1 MHAGP
6 STDAPLNTDEYKTL
20 INDLPVGVVVHAPD
34 TRIKVFNQR
43 AAELLR
49 ISVNELKG
57 LSAAD
62 ATFNFIDESGRKLAV
77 SEYPVSVVLR
87 TGAIARNLV
96 LGIVA
101 SEHTAQTDHVD
112 VLQAHTWVY
121 CTAWPSFDL
130 TGELSH
136 VTVSFTDITAVKK
149 LEQVERERQA
159 LLRKEQLKTMFVAK
173 LSHELKTPLNAVIG
187 FSQLLDLEEPLSETG
202 KFYAASIHGSGRHM
216 LQLVNETLDLATL
229 ETGNARLTLSN
240 VELSPLLDDCLGW
253 CRGQYPQVQFD
264 RRASSADTAR
274 LAAIA
279 DPLRLREVLI
289 NLLTNAAKYGG
300 VEKRVEVN
308 VTADQQRVRIGIKD
322 TGLGLSMEQLSS
334 LFQPFNR
341 LGAEKSKHEG
351 TGLGLA
357 LAKLFT
363 EAMGGTLTVESSPGD
378 GSEFLV
384 ELRCVS
390 LGSKES
396 VQAAPAFASFGALL
410 DTQPEALRAA
420 GLTKA
425 LRVLCVDDDAT
436 SLRLMRSILEQD
448 PGIEQVWEAA
458 SGVDGL
464 NMARS
469 IKPNLVFVSLSLT
482 DFSALEFK
490 RALDATLPLHSAMVV
505 ALGDM
510 GAGLTA
516 QDLRASRFF
525 AFLKKP
531 LVPRGLKTLI
541 EAMTTDHGT

>member
-1 MHAGP
+1 MHTGP
-6 STDAPLNTDEYKTL
+6 STDTPLNTDEYKTL

-43 AAELLR
+43 ATELLR
-49 ISVNELKG
+49 VSVNQLKG
-57 LSAAD
+57 LAASD
-62 ATFNFIDESGRKLAV
+62 AVFNFIDESGRKLAV

-96 LGIVA
+96 LGIVSGDLSA
-101 SEHTAQTDHVD
+101 HTDHVD

-130 TGELSH
+130 TGELTH

-187 FSQLLDLEEPLSETG
+187 FSQLLELEEPLSETG
-202 KFYAASIHGSGRHM
+202 KFYASSIHGSGRHM

-240 VELSPLLDDCLGW
+240 VALQPLLDECLAW
-253 CRGQYPQVQFD
+253 CQNQYPDVQFLQAGS
-264 RRASSADTAR
+264 ASDFAT

-300 VEKRVEVN
+300 KLKQVQVN
-308 VTADQQRVRIGIKD
+308 ITADPQKLRIGVKD
-322 TGLGLSMEQLSS
+322 TGPGLSLEQLSS

-341 LGAEKSKHEG
+341 LGAEKSKRDG

-363 EAMGGTLTVESSPGD
+363 EAMGGTLTVESSPGE

-384 ELRCVS
+384 ELRCVT
-390 LGSKES
+390 LGTEERG
-396 VQAAPAFASFGALL
+396 AAAVASFNSLIN
-410 DTQPEALRAA
+410 DPPEWPTARD
-420 GLTKA
+420 KQRA
-425 LRVLCVDDDAT
+425 LRVLCVDEDA
-436 SLRLMRSILEQD
+436 SNLRLLRSTLEQEH
-448 PGIEQVWEAA
+448 GIENVWEANN
-458 SGVDGL
+458 GLDGL
-464 NMARS
+464 NLARS
-469 IKPNLVFVSLSLT
+469 VKPDLVFVSLELS
-482 DFSALEFK
+482 DISPVDFK
-490 RALDATLPLHSAMVV
+490 RALDATMPLHKAIAVGYGEVGKKVS
-505 ALGDM
+505 
-510 GAGLTA
+510 
-516 QDLRASRFF
+516 QQELRAARFF
-525 AFLKKP
+525 ASLSKP
-531 LVPRGLKTLI
+531 LVPKALRALI
-541 EAMTTDHGT
+541 ESLTKMAEN